1 MIDYDV
7 SKRFNINTQFDYIIY
22 TDNSFSVQQKIPI
35 WNAAMSY
42 SLSKNNNIIKV
53 VLIDL
58 LDKNIDVERKSTLNF
73 FEETNLQRLGRYVV
87 LSYTFKLNA
96 GNKKSRGIKKKK

>member
-1 MIDYDV
+1 
-7 SKRFNINTQFDYIIY
+7 
-22 TDNSFSVQQKIPI
+22 
-35 WNAAMSY
+35 
-42 SLSKNNNIIKV
+42 
-53 VLIDL
+53 L